1 MNTQVE
7 DIIRSLRADLP
18 FIQCDPGA
26 KNTVQLL
33 LNRIDEQNAMQE
45 KHDQITYALVGRT
58 EQLIVDLLNIIET
71 GIHDHD
77 TLTSARLIA
86 ARRGAYVQY
95 DH

>member
-45 KHDQITYALVGRT
+45 QHDQIAQAVAGRT
-58 EQLIVDLLNIIET
+58 EQLVIDLLNIIET
-71 GIHDHD
+71 GIHDHQA
-77 TLTSARLIA
+77 LAKARRIA

>member
-45 KHDQITYALVGRT
+45 KHDQITYALAGRT
-58 EQLIVDLLNIIET
+58 EQLVIDLLNIIET

-77 TLTSARLIA
+77 TLTKARRIA
-86 ARRGAYVQY
+86 ARRGAYAQY

>member
-58 EQLIVDLLNIIET
+58 EQLVIDLLNIIET
-71 GIHDHD
+71 GIHDHG
-77 TLTSARLIA
+77 TLTKARRIA
-86 ARRGAYVQY
+86 ARRGVYAQY